1 MIIRCRINEEHMFDL
16 LRWDA
21 QSFNGNPCLE
31 LETTD
36 LISVKQI
43 FDNLN
48 KIEIYYNDNLA
59 ATYVQFDGYNS
70 IEFVALQFDSNRSAF
85 FDVLRI
91 TLTQKNIVDIV
102 DELDKTVN
110 KKVDI
115 EAMTA
120 SEYKE
125 YITGIYSEQ
134 GQKDIFS
141 GTNITLEDDTT
152 PLFTYNFEDQLN
164 LLSALQT
171 IILAETTEIVIPY
184 HSHHQPCSMYTGG
197 DIVRIYMGL
206 MINSIQIQTRVNML
220 NNWIRSLSTKE
231 DMLEIKYDTD
241 LPVEYEQQYG
251 QIISNVLQLIE
262 NIKRRFFPEEY
273 TQETELNESTETT
286 ETTDEVSG
294 ENIETEE

>member
-1 MIIRCRINEEHMFDL
+1 MFDL
-16 LRWDA
+16 LRWDP
-21 QSFNGNPCLE
+21 QSFNSNPCLE
-31 LETTD
+31 LETSD

-43 FDNLN
+43 FDNLK

-59 ATYVQFDGYNS
+59 ATYAQFNGYNS
-70 IEFVALQFDSNRSAF
+70 IEFVASQFDSNRNAF
-85 FDVLRI
+85 FDVFRI
-91 TLTQKNIVDIV
+91 ILTQKNIVDIV

-110 KKVDI
+110 KKVNI

-120 SEYKE
+120 SEYKD

-134 GQKDIFS
+134 GQKDIFN
-141 GTNITLEDDTT
+141 GTNITLEDGTT

-171 IILAETTEIVIPY
+171 VILAETTDVVIPY
-184 HSHHQPCSMYTGG
+184 HSHHQSCSMYSGG
-197 DIVRIYMGL
+197 DIVRIYIGL

-220 NNWIRSLSTKE
+220 NNWIRSLTNKE

-241 LPVEYEQQYG
+241 LPLEYEEKYG
-251 QIISNVLQLIE
+251 VIISNSLQLIE
-262 NIKRRFFPEEY
+262 NIKRRFFP
-273 TQETELNESTETT
+273 QEFVQEVETT
-286 ETTDEVSG
+286 NNETGG